1 VLKRILATIPMLLAL
16 GPSPAVAHHS
26 FAGEYDANQPI
37 TLHGQIVRVEFV
49 NPHSWLYLDVKGSDG
64 TLVRWTVEMAPPNN
78 LMRRG
83 VTGTTLL
90 VGENVGVDG
99 YRARNGSTVVSGRQ
113 IRTAD
118 GRTLFTSPSATA
130 PPGDAK

>member
-1 VLKRILATIPMLLAL
+1 MQRAIVAALLVAAGGAAL
-16 GPSPAVAHHS
+16 GAHHS
-26 FAGEYDANQPI
+26 FAAEYDANQPI
-37 TLHGQIVRVEFV
+37 TLQGRIARIDFV
-49 NPHSWLYLDVKGSDG
+49 NPHSWLYLDVQGADG
-64 TLVRWTVEMAPPNN
+64 KVVRWTVEMAPPNN

-90 VGENVGVDG
+90 VGESVGVDG
-99 YRARNGSTVVSGRQ
+99 YRARNGSTLVSGRQ

-130 PPGDAK
+130 PPDQ

>member
-1 VLKRILATIPMLLAL
+1 MQRAIVAALLVAAGGAVL
-16 GPSPAVAHHS
+16 GAHHS
-26 FAGEYDANQPI
+26 FAAEYDANQPI
-37 TLHGQIVRVEFV
+37 TLQGRIARIDFV

-64 TLVRWTVEMAPPNN
+64 KVVRWTVEMAPPNN

-90 VGENVGVDG
+90 VGESVGVDG
-99 YRARNGSTVVSGRQ
+99 YRARNGSTLVSGRQ

-130 PPGDAK
+130 PPDQ

>member
-1 VLKRILATIPMLLAL
+1 MQRAIVAALLVAAGGAVL
-16 GPSPAVAHHS
+16 GAHHS
-26 FAGEYDANQPI
+26 FAAEYDANQPI
-37 TLHGQIVRVEFV
+37 TLQGRIARIDFV

-64 TLVRWTVEMAPPNN
+64 KVVRWTVEMAPPNN

-90 VGENVGVDG
+90 VGESVGVDG

-130 PPGDAK
+130 PPDQ

>member
-1 VLKRILATIPMLLAL
+1 MQRAIVAALLVAAGGAVL
-16 GPSPAVAHHS
+16 GAHHS
-26 FAGEYDANQPI
+26 FAAEYDANQPI
-37 TLHGQIVRVEFV
+37 TLQGRIARIDFV
-49 NPHSWLYLDVKGSDG
+49 NPHSWLYLDVQGADG
-64 TLVRWTVEMAPPNN
+64 KVVRWTVEMAPPNN

-83 VTGTTLL
+83 VTGTTLF
-90 VGENVGVDG
+90 VGESVGVDG

-130 PPGDAK
+130 PPDQ

>member
-1 VLKRILATIPMLLAL
+1 MQKALVAAVLVAGSGAAL
-16 GPSPAVAHHS
+16 GAHHS
-26 FAGEYDANQPI
+26 FAAEYDANQPI
-37 TLHGQIVRVEFV
+37 ALQGQIARIDFV
-49 NPHSWLYLDVKGSDG
+49 NPHSWLYLDVKGADG
-64 TLVRWTVEMAPPNN
+64 KVVRWTVEMAPPNN

-90 VGENVGVDG
+90 VGEVVGVDG

-113 IRTAD
+113 IRMAD

-130 PPGDAK
+130 PPDQ

>member
-1 VLKRILATIPMLLAL
+1 MQKALVAAVLVAGSGAAL
-16 GPSPAVAHHS
+16 GAHHS
-26 FAGEYDANQPI
+26 FAAEYDANQPI
-37 TLHGQIVRVEFV
+37 TLQGQIARIDFV
-49 NPHSWLYLDVKGSDG
+49 NPHSWLYLDVKGADG
-64 TLVRWTVEMAPPNN
+64 KVVRWTVEMAPPNN

-90 VGENVGVDG
+90 VGEVVGVDG

-130 PPGDAK
+130 PPDQ

>member
-1 VLKRILATIPMLLAL
+1 MQRAIVAALLVAAGGAVL
-16 GPSPAVAHHS
+16 GAHHS
-26 FAGEYDANQPI
+26 FAAEYDANQPI
-37 TLHGQIVRVEFV
+37 TLQGRIARIDFV
-49 NPHSWLYLDVKGSDG
+49 NPHSWLYLDVQGADG
-64 TLVRWTVEMAPPNN
+64 KVVRWTVEMAPPNN

-90 VGENVGVDG
+90 VGESVGVDG
-99 YRARNGSTVVSGRQ
+99 YRARNGSMLVSGRQ

-130 PPGDAK
+130 PPDQ